1 MASPYPP
8 RTVAV
13 VGSGVAGLVAA
24 YVASRT
30 ATVTVYEADDRLG
43 GHADTHDVV
52 DPTGTRL
59 GIDTGFIVHNRRT
72 YPTLLRVFA
81 ELGVATQESEM
92 SMSIRDDDSDLE
104 WAGALGRQGVIP
116 TRGHLRRP
124 AYLRML
130 TEIPRFHRRA
140 KAVLATDGADQT
152 LRDFLAEHRFTPY
165 FVRHFME
172 PLVAAVWSCDPEVA
186 LDYPARY
193 LFSFLSHHGM
203 LSVFGSPTWRTVS
216 GGSHRYVE
224 KVAAALE
231 TSGGTIRLGAKVTS
245 LLETPSGVEVTDGN
259 GEVSTYDAVVVAT
272 HPHQALAL
280 LAEPTSAHREVL
292 GAMPYAL
299 NTALLHTDTSLMP
312 QLTQTW
318 ASWNFRRPPGE
329 PARTETQT
337 SRLRR
342 SQPDPSL
349 LGDGSTVSTPG
360 VLVTYDLTRLQRL
373 PTDTHYLVTLGGE
386 HLVDPSTVID
396 RMEYEHPLYTPES
409 VAAQRR
415 LPELDTDRV
424 AFAGAYH
431 GWGFHEDG
439 ARSGLAAVERLGLT
453 WPAPGEAAAR
463 VETPALYRTTISHTR
478 REPWTRTFTHRSHTW
493 LVDVDELPDH
503 RPLAFVRGTFEAR
516 DHLGS
521 PERTLRQN
529 LEAFLATEGVTLDPA
544 GRILLATQPR
554 AFGYCFNPI
563 SVWWCLDHLGRLEAT
578 VVEVHNTYGDRH
590 AYLVDPDEQGRA
602 VTDKAMYVSPFHG
615 TDGHYELAVPL
626 PGDRLHVAVTLHAE
640 GTRFS
645 ASLAGHRT
653 DTGTVRSTSAALR
666 GSALIRMH
674 GIWLWLRRLP
684 VRPRPAHAQLAVQ
697 PTRRT
702 ASSPAD
708 HPADHPAD
716 RTPEEGPRS

>member
-1 MASPYPP
+1 MGAPHPP

-702 ASSPAD
+702 APS
-708 HPADHPAD
+708 PADHPAD

>member
-1 MASPYPP
+1 MGAPHPP

-140 KAVLATDGADQT
+140 KAVLDTDGADQT

-245 LLETPSGVEVTDGN
+245 LLETADGVEVTDGN

-292 GAMPYAL
+292 GAMPYAP

-318 ASWNFRRPPGE
+318 ASWNFMRPSAAQE
-329 PARTETQT
+329 R
-337 SRLRR
+337 
-342 SQPDPSL
+342 PDG
-349 LGDGSTVSTPG
+349 GDGV
-360 VLVTYDLTRLQRL
+360 VVTYDLTRLQRL

-503 RPLAFVRGTFEAR
+503 RPLAFARGTFEAR

-529 LEAFLATEGVTLDPA
+529 LEAFLGTEGVTLDPA

-563 SVWWCLDHLGRLEAT
+563 SVWWCLDHLGHLEAT
-578 VVEVHNTYGDRH
+578 VVEVHGDRH
-590 AYLVDPDEQGRA
+590 AYLVDTDEQGRA
-602 VTDKAMYVSPFHG
+602 STDKAMYVSPFHG

-626 PGDRLHVAVTLHAE
+626 PGERLHVAVTLHAE

-645 ASLAGHRT
+645 ASLTGHRT
-653 DTGTVRSTSAALR
+653 DTGTLRSTSAALR

-684 VRPRPAHAQLAVQ
+684 IRPRPTHAQLAVQ

-702 ASSPAD
+702 ADRPAV
-708 HPADHPAD
+708 HTSEAGT
-716 RTPEEGPRS
+716 RR

>member
-1 MASPYPP
+1 METQHPP

-30 ATVTVYEADDRLG
+30 ATVTVYEADGRLG

-231 TSGGTIRLGAKVTS
+231 SSGGTIRLGAKVTS
-245 LLETPSGVEVTDGN
+245 LLETPHGAEVTDGN

-318 ASWNFRRPPGE
+318 ASWNFMRPSAAQE
-329 PARTETQT
+329 R
-337 SRLRR
+337 
-342 SQPDPSL
+342 PDG
-349 LGDGSTVSTPG
+349 GDGV
-360 VLVTYDLTRLQRL
+360 VVTYDLTRLQRL
-373 PTDTHYLVTLGGE
+373 STDTHYLVTLGGE

-503 RPLAFVRGTFEAR
+503 RPLAFARGTFEAR

-529 LEAFLATEGVTLDPA
+529 LEAFLATQGVTLDPA

-590 AYLVDPDEQGRA
+590 AYLVAPDEQGRA
-602 VTDKAMYVSPFHG
+602 STDKAMYVSPFHG

-626 PGDRLHVAVTLHAE
+626 PGERLHVAVTLHAE
-640 GTRFS
+640 GTSFS

-653 DTGTVRSTSAALR
+653 DTGTLRSTSAALR

-684 VRPRPAHAQLAVQ
+684 VRPRPTHAQLAVQ

-702 ASSPAD
+702 ADRPAV
-708 HPADHPAD
+708 HTSEAGT
-716 RTPEEGPRS
+716 RR